1 MEDGG
6 DHKTPEV
13 ILHLF
18 PLEKKKKKLFGEGC
32 KFFLHQPRKN
42 DIGTFSN

>member
-18 PLEKKKKKLFGEGC
+18 PLEKKKKAFWGRL
-32 KFFLHQPRKN
+32 
-42 DIGTFSN
+42 